1 MDLPNIIT
9 IDGPASSG
17 KSTLGV
23 NLAHRLNY
31 LYFDTGLMYR
41 AATLAA
47 LENLGS
53 VDDEESVTIL
63 TGQIQ
68 IDIEPPGV
76 DDGRLETVFMD
87 GQDVTWKIRQPDV
100 DANVSRVSA
109 YPGVRKVLTS
119 QQRRIGQKGR
129 VVMVGRDIGTIVL
142 PEAQLKIYLEAS
154 VEERARRRYKEIVD
168 RGDLADFDS
177 ILANLKERDQID
189 TNRQHAPLKAAEDA
203 IVIDTDRISVEDVLD
218 VVIKLAES
226 SKYDEN
232 VGK

>member
-47 LENLGS
+47 LQHLGN
-53 VDDEESVTIL
+53 VDDETAITRLAGEIT
-63 TGQIQ
+63 
-68 IDIEPPGV
+68 IDIEPPAV

-87 GQDVTWKIRQPDV
+87 GEDVTWKIRQPEV

-109 YPGVRKVLTS
+109 YPGVRKVLTE
-119 QQRRIGQKGR
+119 QQRRIGQQGQ

-168 RGDLADFDS
+168 RGELADYDN
-177 ILANLKERDQID
+177 ILSNLKVRDQID
-189 TNRQHAPLKAAEDA
+189 SSRQHAPLKAAEDA
-203 IVIDTDRISVEDVLD
+203 IVIDTDRISVEEVLEI
-218 VVIKLAES
+218 VFKLAES
-226 SKYDEN
+226 GTYAS
-232 VGK
+232 